1 MIENGAESLKM
12 ARQTSLIIVAPVR
25 PALQDRCEC
34 SAGRQSTFK
43 KTDKP
48 QLKIHA
54 LQWCWPSELVANAKS
69 QVLP

>member
-1 MIENGAESLKM
+1 MLENGAESLKM

-43 KTDKP
+43 K
-48 QLKIHA
+48 
-54 LQWCWPSELVANAKS
+54 N
-69 QVLP
+69 